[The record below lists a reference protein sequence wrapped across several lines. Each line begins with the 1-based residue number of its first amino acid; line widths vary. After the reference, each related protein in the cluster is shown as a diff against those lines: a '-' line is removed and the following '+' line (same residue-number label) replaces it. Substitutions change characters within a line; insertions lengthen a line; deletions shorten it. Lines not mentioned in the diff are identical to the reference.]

1 MMANGTQRKSGKCN
15 PVYVP
20 KLFKPLERFLWRK
33 VYLFYTGNIVKMF
46 ERGRRSEIIVTEG
59 QSEVYINLRNIGTR
73 TIPKSC
79 CGHIDVV
86 HIPLY
91 VTNNHKHYK
100 HILRGRYCFSG
111 IILPGSPFNFLSFF
125 LFYSCRSIFIC
136 EMFAQAY

>member
-1 MMANGTQRKSGKCN
+1 MMANGTQRKSEKCN

-59 QSEVYINLRNIGTR
+59 QSEVYINLRNIVTR

-91 VTNNHKHYK
+91 VTNNHKHYT
-100 HILRGRYCFSG
+100 HFTRSLLLLWCNIAW
-111 IILPGSPFNFLSFF
+111 LP
-125 LFYSCRSIFIC
+125 I
-136 EMFAQAY
+136 